1 MHSLSLLMSTE
12 HVRDLQRQAASGR
25 LARAAR
31 RSAPAEEDFVPG
43 SSLSKRSFRPRLMSL
58 VWSRHYPEEA

>member
-12 HVRDLQRQAASGR
+12 HIRDLQRQAATGR

-31 RSAPAEEDFVPG
+31 RAAPAAEDFG
-43 SSLSKRSFRPRLMSL
+43 SGSPLSKRSSAPD
-58 VWSRHYPEEA
+58 

>member
-12 HVRDLQRQAASGR
+12 HVRDLQRQAATGR
-25 LARAAR
+25 LVRAAR
-31 RSAPAEEDFVPG
+31 RSALAEEDSVSG
-43 SSLSKRSFRPRLMSL
+43 SSLSKRSFRPRLRSL